1 MLDTIELSGHI
12 QKLEE
17 LKIKNQSVQYPSI
30 APDWNNVENEMIEGM
45 RMADKQVLK
54 TIELLGMLP
63 NLQQGNVIRKERRQR
78 CLLEQSGG
86 NVDWLEDF
94 QPDETKVVE
103 IEELLDLNN
112 GVLFQ
117 SLNEQIESNHY
128 NILSDLAA
136 ALFNETHNDNED
148 EGTSHV
154 EDDDDD
160 SPRNCVLYGKGKC
173 LY

>member
-1 MLDTIELSGHI
+1 MNYWECYPTFNKGTSSEKKGDNLVYLNRAVETWID
-12 QKLEE
+12 
-17 LKIKNQSVQYPSI
+17 LK
-30 APDWNNVENEMIEGM
+30 
-45 RMADKQVLK
+45 
-54 TIELLGMLP
+54 
-63 NLQQGNVIRKERRQR
+63 
-78 CLLEQSGG
+78 
-86 NVDWLEDF
+86 DF

-136 ALFNETHNDNED
+136 ASFNGTQSDNED

-160 SPRNCVLYGKGKC
+160 SPRNCVLYGQGKC
-173 LY
+173 L